1 VNQFNHSNINMARVT
16 RSSAR
21 AAASGKTV
29 EQPVKAAPAITK
41 KKLAKKVTAEP
52 KKEAKITKT
61 KVTKKVPAADAKK
74 EVEAVEEEAV
84 EEKEAKAEEAAKVV
98 SVVACKS

>member
-52 KKEAKITKT
+52 KKEAKITKA
-61 KVTKKVPAADAKK
+61 KVTKKVPATDAKK
-74 EVEAVEEEAV
+74 EVEAV